1 MYILNYY
8 ITIAS
13 LLTCTCSNEGF
24 NKTNICS
31 NIALTL
37 AYIPSYVESF
47 LDFLIFDSFITTAMI
62 EVEQKNLLLSFMP

>member
-13 LLTCTCSNEGF
+13 LLRCTCSNEGF

-47 LDFLIFDSFITTAMI
+47 IDFLIFD
-62 EVEQKNLLLSFMP
+62 